1 MKILIIFLIINYVF
15 GYNLNFKKYNSPKII
30 TKYANDNYKLVPF
43 FATPIIKK
51 YNLNYDDANDLKQC
65 GYIGLMYASRKFN
78 ESYGLK
84 FSTYSKFWIKKYM
97 DDYLKT
103 KFKKRT
109 LSEIYLNKIKCYDY
123 QKEISLDKLNDNE
136 KNLIKDRYYY
146 KIPVKTMAI
155 KYNISRN
162 TVTNKIKKI
171 ISKLKIYNSM

>member
-1 MKILIIFLIINYVF
+1 MKILIVFLVINYVF
-15 GYNLNFKKYNSPKII
+15 GHNINFKKYNSPKIT
-30 TKYANDNYKLVPF
+30 TKYAKDNFKLVPF
-43 FATPIIKK
+43 FAKPIIKK
-51 YNLNYDDANDLKQC
+51 YNLNYDDANDLKQS
-65 GYIGLMYASRKFN
+65 GYIGLIYASRKFN

-97 DDYLKT
+97 DDYLKII
-103 KFKKRT
+103 FKKNI
-109 LSEIYLNKIKCYDY
+109 SEINLNEIKYYDY
-123 QKEISLDKLNDNE
+123 HKEISLNKLDEYE

-155 KYNISRN
+155 KYNISKN